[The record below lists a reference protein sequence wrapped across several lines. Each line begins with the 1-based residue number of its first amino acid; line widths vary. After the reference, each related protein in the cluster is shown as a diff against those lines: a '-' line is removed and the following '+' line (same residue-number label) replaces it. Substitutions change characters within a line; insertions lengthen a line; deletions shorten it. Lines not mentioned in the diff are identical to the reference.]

1 MKVTKS
7 KSFAEAFGALKEMPK
22 AGNFLAACDS
32 PSSLNSS
39 PATTLVFPRFR
50 EASPDMEAFAEY
62 LWLQAANYVIPLRK
76 RKQANIN
83 AAGSSTGGDMSMAT
97 RLLKET
103 KRAFIEYKK
112 KYPQRASEVGEL
124 LAYVIALEYLE
135 AAQVASKMALKTN
148 ANMPVHGLDGIH
160 ASFENGIMTLYFLE
174 SKLSASANAGVREY
188 AESVAGFGTR
198 LKQYLLEYE
207 ILSDLGNLDA
217 LSAADKKT
225 ALEYL
230 DVYGAKK
237 SQRLER
243 SVGVICYT
251 EKKHFNNKLMKG
263 KSTAPADHENY
274 FKSSYS
280 AEFVHHQNAAITH
293 LKSYGVDVSDCEVF
307 FVAVPDVNEL
317 RKLFYEVMD
326 A

>member
-1 MKVTKS
+1 MTAAKLE
-7 KSFAEAFGALKEMPK
+7 SFANAFGALKETPN
-22 AGNFLAACDS
+22 ASNFLATCDS
-32 PSSLNSS
+32 PSTLNPY

-50 EASPDMEAFAEY
+50 EASPDIQVLAEY

-83 AAGSSTGGDMSMAT
+83 GTGSSTGGDMSMAT
-97 RLLKET
+97 RLLRET

-124 LAYVIALEYLE
+124 LAYIIALEYLE

-188 AESVAGFGTR
+188 AESVAGFGTSR
-198 LKQYLLEYE
+198 KQYLLEYE

-217 LSAADKKT
+217 LSEDDKKT

-251 EKKHFNNKLMKG
+251 EKKHFNNKLVKG
-263 KSTAPADHENY
+263 KATAPAEHEKH
-274 FKSSYS
+274 FKSNYS
-280 AEFVHHQNAAITH
+280 AEFVHHQNAAIKH
-293 LKSYGVDVSDCEVF
+293 LKSKGVDVSDCEVF
-307 FVAVPDVNEL
+307 FVAVPDVNKL